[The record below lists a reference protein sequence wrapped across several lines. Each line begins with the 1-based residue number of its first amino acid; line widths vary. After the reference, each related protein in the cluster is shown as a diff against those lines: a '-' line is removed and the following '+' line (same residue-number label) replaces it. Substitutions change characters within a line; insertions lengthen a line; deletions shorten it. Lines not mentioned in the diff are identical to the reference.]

1 MSSVAARRRDGVTDH
16 DHGAFDLCAG
26 PLPSWAHRQV
36 VTIEPGQAL
45 AFDEARWNDTLVVI
59 DAGELEIECQ
69 LGGRRRFPRGAVLW
83 LAGINARALHC
94 VGDDPTVLVAVSR
107 QRAGPP

>member
-1 MSSVAARRRDGVTDH
+1 MSSAAPRRREGVHDH
-16 DHGAFDLCAG
+16 DHAPDLCAG
-26 PLPSWAHRQV
+26 PLPSWAQRRV
-36 VTIEPGQAL
+36 VTIEPGL
-45 AFDEARWNDTLVVI
+45 SLPFEESHWSDTLVVI

-83 LAGINARALHC
+83 LSGINARALHN

-107 QRAGPP
+107 YRTRPP